1 MSRSS
6 ATALKLASGDDRRA
20 LVGALAALLLI
31 GIALTTG
38 IYWTLPRLYPAAPL
52 PADAQVREFPGISFT
67 IARGR
72 DTARDG
78 SALVVD
84 ALQGRQA
91 AFVHRD
97 FFPAASAPVIE
108 VALSGVHPELTT
120 ELYWRTAEAPD
131 TPRFLQ
137 LERGAA
143 DVTWHLLA
151 GREGWRGQ
159 VIELGVVVSGLRAFQ
174 PIQLHS
180 LTLQPASRAVLARLL
195 WQDWRLLHPWRQGST
210 NYYRGA
216 AEHAP
221 LTPVA
226 VASVWML
233 GALVLVLALARW
245 RRWPPAAAVAAAVLT
260 VMGPWL
266 ALDGLWQQKLVEQVT
281 ATQQRYGGLAQ
292 AEKRRMEDDTGL
304 RRQALEL
311 LDALAP
317 IRGKRAF
324 LVHDSSGHNYH
335 RLRLQ
340 YHLLPMNVY
349 NFGATLPDPSSVRPG
364 DHVLLLDEPASVRF
378 DRGRGLLDDGEVTLP
393 AEPMARLRRVSLF
406 RIEAGIRDER
416 PEVEP

>member
-6 ATALKLASGDDRRA
+6 AAALKLASGNDRRA
-20 LVGALAALLLI
+20 LVGALVALLLV
-31 GIALTTG
+31 GIAVTAG
-38 IYWTLPRLYPAAPL
+38 IYWMLPRLYPAAPL
-52 PADAQVREFPGISFT
+52 QADAEVREFSGIAFT

-72 DTARDG
+72 ETARDG
-78 SALVVD
+78 SALVVN
-84 ALQGRQA
+84 AMEGRQA
-91 AFVHRD
+91 AFVHRT
-97 FFPAASAPVIE
+97 FFPAASAPVVEI
-108 VALSGVHPELTT
+108 ALSGVHPELTT
-120 ELYWRTAEAPD
+120 ELYWRTADAPD

-159 VIELGVVVSGLRAFQ
+159 VIELGVVVRGPGAFH
-174 PIQLHS
+174 PVRFHS
-180 LTLQPASRAVLARLL
+180 LTLQPASRPVLARLL

-233 GALVLVLALARW
+233 GALVLVLAQARW
-245 RRWPPAAAVAAAVLT
+245 RRWPPPAAVAAALLT

-266 ALDGLWQQKLVEQVT
+266 ALDGLWQQKLFEQVT

-292 AEKRRMEDDTGL
+292 PDKRRMEDDAGL

-340 YHLLPMNVY
+340 YHLLPLNVY
-349 NFGATLPDPSSVRPG
+349 NFDSTLPDPSSIRAG
-364 DHVLLLDEPASVRF
+364 DLVLLLDEPDAVRF
-378 DRGRGLLDDGEVTLP
+378 DPEQGVLTDGEVELP
-393 AEPMARLRRVSLF
+393 ARPVTRLRRVSMF
-406 RIEAGIRDER
+406 RVPAADRGPNGDGS
-416 PEVEP
+416 